1 MVSRAPTVLG
11 VSSVASDITDAMIEA
26 AAQHCWHIDAE
37 QYADFPLSD
46 WAKVD
51 PPNRERYYLAARTIL
66 EAALAGRTVVEPD
79 WTLVEAA
86 VARGIADHAAAY
98 AIPANQLAGGDRE
111 QERRMAESWGKT
123 MAPHVTACIRE
134 GLRQAGSVGSETPA
148 GDPS

>member
-1 MVSRAPTVLG
+1 MVSKAVTVSG
-11 VSSVASDITDAMIEA
+11 VSSVASDITDEMIEA
-26 AAQHCWHIDAE
+26 AARALAHTPWH
-37 QYADFPLSD
+37 
-46 WAKVD
+46 
-51 PPNRERYYLAARTIL
+51 LAPEGLRSVIRDQATRAL
-66 EAALAGRTVVEPD
+66 EAGLAGRTVVEPD

-134 GLRQAGSVGSETPA
+134 DLRQAGSVGSETPA

>member
-1 MVSRAPTVLG
+1 
-11 VSSVASDITDAMIEA
+11 VASDITDEMIAAGARAMRYEGFVDWDDDTVPTFNDSDVAGTHLGSRIA
-26 AAQHCWHIDAE
+26 SWVPPE
-37 QYADFPLSD
+37 QVVRA
-46 WAKVD
+46 V
-51 PPNRERYYLAARTIL
+51 L

-79 WTLVEAA
+79 WAVVESA

-134 GLRQAGSVGSETPA
+134 DLRKAASGSVGSETPA
-148 GDPS
+148 GDLNG